1 MRIRMLK
8 TRVLDKGKGATET
21 YHGHPEFPSHYT
33 VADDLARKWIKE
45 GAAEDFAGKVKRL
58 SLLSYDEAVAAG
70 LVPAGAPPED
80 YDFFRETGAPRPP
93 PPPIEQT
100 PDVGSL
106 WDLRKGSAAAATGF
120 DHVGVVSA
128 TADQVLVF
136 TPAGEE
142 MHVERADFVAR
153 YERVR

>member
-1 MRIRMLK
+1 M
-8 TRVLDKGKGATET
+8 
-21 YHGHPEFPSHYT
+21 
-33 VADDLARKWIKE
+33 
-45 GAAEDFAGKVKRL
+45 
-58 SLLSYDEAVAAG
+58 
-70 LVPAGAPPED
+70 
-80 YDFFRETGAPRPP
+80 
-93 PPPIEQT
+93 
-100 PDVGSL
+100 
-106 WDLRKGSAAAATGF
+106 RKGSAAAATGF